1 MWSIVRYKEE
11 PMTIRD
17 ANLTTAIRAMIR
29 EEIFSEFQAREK
41 SPSVCKD
48 KHFSDDEKEEIRNI
62 VLETIDGYVTFEVEV
77 HT

>member
-17 ANLTTAIRAMIR
+17 ANLTTAIRQIIR
-29 EEIFSEFQAREK
+29 DEIFSEFQAREK
-41 SPSVCKD
+41 SRSVCKD
-48 KHFSDDEKEEIRNI
+48 KHFSDDEKEEIKNI
-62 VLETIDGYVTFEVEV
+62 VRETIDGEISFEITV

>member
-1 MWSIVRYKEE
+1 
-11 PMTIRD
+11 MTIRD

-29 EEIFSEFQAREK
+29 EEILSELDARKK

-48 KHFSDDEKEEIRNI
+48 KHFSDDEKEEIKNI
-62 VLETIDGYVTFEVEV
+62 IRETIDGEISFEIEV